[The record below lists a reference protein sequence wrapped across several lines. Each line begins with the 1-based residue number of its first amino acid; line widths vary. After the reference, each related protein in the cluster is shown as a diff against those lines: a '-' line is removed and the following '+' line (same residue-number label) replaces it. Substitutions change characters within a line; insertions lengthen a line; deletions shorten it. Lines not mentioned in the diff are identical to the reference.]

1 LFPELLIIS
10 GELEA
15 LRQDSQDHTWIKA
28 KANDYVHVPS
38 NARHAWRNVSGA
50 PAVVLVITTKKLGQ
64 FFQEIGRPQTSTP
77 LSVTPEDLERFAA
90 ITARYGYWN
99 ASPEENAL
107 VGIHLSS

>member
-1 LFPELLIIS
+1 MDQSES
-10 GELEA
+10 QR
-15 LRQDSQDHTWIKA
+15 LR
-28 KANDYVHVPS
+28 HVSS

-99 ASPEENAL
+99 ASLKNAPGRDTSKY
-107 VGIHLSS
+107 VNQAIY